1 MKKLLALLI
10 VGLGAVYLLHQST
23 PAQAYTCYKDPDY
36 HGGGS
41 SSIPESECQNQPIY
55 NYTGSGSNFAIKYE
69 KKSSSGTITT
79 VGTFKVVD
87 PKADPL
93 IFSGSTIYG
102 TAVRIQVPRSSFDSS
117 GTRYNS
123 LTDTTSV
130 QLNLGTA
137 GKAFADAHG
146 INYQG
151 ASVSCPKLG
160 TPGLKNQIN
169 CNSTNPIYALLQYV
183 INWAVRLLLALAVLA
198 IIISGIQYITSQG
211 NPEGIKAAK
220 GRLTNAI
227 VGLILLSLMFVI
239 LKFIGVRVK

>member
-55 NYTGSGSNFAIKYE
+55 NYTGSGSNF
-69 KKSSSGTITT
+69 
-79 VGTFKVVD
+79 VD